1 MDPLQRPPV
10 NGAAVVLAV
19 DDLRCQVLCVPMN
32 DMDHVSIDSVLN
44 STAVGPPASP
54 VSLLDDFRLRRDRMH
69 EMKAVEQEEEGR
81 LGAGGKRSS
90 PVKESL
96 APAMESPAP
105 TALIAT
111 RRRPRR
117 PPDDNDDAAAVAGDL
132 PTTNMRERER
142 ESGFVWVSVCGQGHI
157 RER

>member
-1 MDPLQRPPV
+1 MIS
-10 NGAAVVLAV
+10 GA
-19 DDLRCQVLCVPMN
+19 RYSCVPMN
-32 DMDHVSIDSVLN
+32 DMDHVSIGSVLN

-54 VSLLDDFRLRRDRMH
+54 VSLLDDFRLRRNRMH
-69 EMKAVEQEEEGR
+69 GMKAVEQEEEGH

-96 APAMESPAP
+96 TPAMESPAP

-111 RRRPRR
+111 RRKPRR

-132 PTTNMRERER
+132 PTTNMRERMRER